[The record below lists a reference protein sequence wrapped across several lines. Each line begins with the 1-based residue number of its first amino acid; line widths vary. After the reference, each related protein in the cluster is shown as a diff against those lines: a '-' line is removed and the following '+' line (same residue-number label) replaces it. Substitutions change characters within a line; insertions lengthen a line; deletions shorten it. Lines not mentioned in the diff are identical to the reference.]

1 MVGGGGV
8 RELNVRE
15 ASQQY
20 PVDVQS
26 DYKDED
32 DDDDATADESFLFS
46 YKCVGVR
53 SVEKKKT
60 K

>member
-8 RELNVRE
+8 REPNVRE

-26 DYKDED
+26 DYKDE
-32 DDDDATADESFLFS
+32 DDDATADESFLFS